1 MSGPKISVY
10 SLTGRAKTIV
20 FGQMR
25 CEQQS
30 LVCAAQTQEML
41 RSLQSFSG
49 NFDQQIANIRLLM
62 KRTSEGAGQLKR
74 LEVLQKKLKIE
85 AFELQQQL
93 RSRMPHASAKYRIT
107 EEAYAEKQAELRCLQ
122 SLYARAKELKDEL
135 DATFQQDQKNTCR
148 IQASILRNLEGSDVE
163 KHDEPNLSFTQR
175 EKAQIKKRIQERIA
189 DDLSGIYSFDFD
201 TPEGT
206 SDTDFTVKKETIRKE
221 LSELLEDDDLSEEIL
236 AEVKQASIAL
246 QKITELSY
254 LTTFDSVT
262 VTRLLNQIDAFKDE
276 QAQKKAA
283 FRKLF
288 ARYEALCAM
297 SEEEPKEFTYSED
310 TITAITVEVGRLE
323 RALVQQQEQIYISE
337 SVDEVMAE
345 MGYDLI
351 GSREVMKRS
360 GKRFRNEL
368 FTFHEGTAVNVTFS
382 PNGQISMEL
391 GGIAREDRI
400 PTAEETE
407 ILTHDMEK
415 FCGEF
420 AEFEKRLRAKG
431 IVVGDRIALA
441 PPVAEYA
448 TIINMDDYDVSGSE
462 QISEMNARYKRHKA
476 AEKKVMRRNE

>member
-20 FGQMR
+20 FGQIR

-30 LVCAAQTQEML
+30 LVCAAKTQEML

-74 LEVLQKKLKIE
+74 LESLQKKLKIE

-93 RSRMPHASAKYRIT
+93 KSRMPHASAKYRIT

-122 SLYARAKELKDEL
+122 SLYARAKVLKDEL
-135 DATFQQDQKNTCR
+135 DAAFQQDQQNTSR
-148 IQASILRNLEGSDVE
+148 IQASILRDLTGPDVE
-163 KHDEPNLSFTQR
+163 KRDEPNLSLMQR
-175 EKAQIKKRIQERIA
+175 DKAQNMKKIQESIV

-201 TPEGT
+201 TPEET

-221 LSELLEDDDLSEEIL
+221 LSELLEDNDLSKELL
-236 AEVKQASIAL
+236 ADVKQASITL

-262 VTRLLNQIDAFKDE
+262 VTRLLKQIDSFKHE
-276 QAQKKAA
+276 QAQKKAD
-283 FRKLF
+283 FQELL

-297 SEEEPKEFTYSED
+297 SEEKPRKFTYSED
-310 TITAITVEVGRLE
+310 TVTAITDEVGRLE
-323 RALVQQQEQIYISE
+323 RALIQQQEQIYISE
-337 SVDEVMAE
+337 SVDEVMTE

-351 GSREVMKRS
+351 GSREVRKRS

-368 FTFHEGTAVNVTFS
+368 FTFREGTAVNVTFS
-382 PNGQISMEL
+382 PNGQISMEM

-400 PTAEETE
+400 PTDEETE
-407 ILTHDMEK
+407 VLTHDMEK
-415 FCGEF
+415 FCSEF

-441 PPVAEYA
+441 PPTAEYA
-448 TIINMDDYDVSGSE
+448 TIINIDDYDVSESK
-462 QISEMNARYKRHKA
+462 QISEMNAMDKRHKA
-476 AEKKVMRRNE
+476 TEKKVMRRNE